1 MNAEG
6 VSISAMKA
14 REILDSKGRPM
25 VEVDLWT
32 NKGVMGRSASPCGT
46 SVGKYEASILRDGGK
61 RLGGLGV
68 QQAVRNVTEIIGPA
82 LYGKSVFD
90 QKAIDDLMIQLDGTP
105 NKSRLGANAI
115 YGVSVATARAAANTL
130 GLPLY
135 RYVGGEKA
143 ALIPMPIFNMINGG
157 PYSNAIVEFQEF
169 LLAPTAARTYAE
181 AQRMGVE
188 IFYQIGPVL
197 RKRYG
202 QKDLHSGHSAGYAAP
217 VDDPA
222 EIIEIL
228 LEAAEGAGYKGKV
241 KIGLDCAAS
250 HFFNEK
256 EGCYHF
262 RGKEMSSSELIQLL
276 EHLAHSYPL
285 VFIEDPLHED
295 DFYGFS
301 EITKRLSPI
310 LIVGD
315 DLFVNQI
322 ERLKKGVSL
331 GAANAMVFKP
341 NMVGTLSEAMDTA
354 RYAQEHHYWVIPSSR
369 AGGSVDDPIP
379 DLAIALGARLAKLG
393 APQSG
398 ERTTYQN
405 HLLRTEEDLGSSA
418 RFYPIE

>member
-1 MNAEG
+1 MEN
-6 VSISAMKA
+6 VSISAIKA
-14 REILDSKGRPM
+14 REILDSRGRPM
-25 VEVDLWT
+25 VEVDIWT
-32 NKGVMGRSASPCGT
+32 HQGVMGRSASPCGT

-61 RLGGLGV
+61 RMGGLGV
-68 QQAVRNVTEIIGPA
+68 QQAVKNVTEIIGPTV
-82 LYGKSVFD
+82 LGKSVFD
-90 QKAIDDLMIQLDGTP
+90 QQAIDDLMIQLDGTP
-105 NKSRLGANAI
+105 HKSRLGANAI
-115 YGVSVATARAAANTL
+115 YGVSVATARAAASTL

-135 RYVGGEKA
+135 RYLGGEKA
-143 ALIPMPIFNMINGG
+143 LHIPMPVFNMINGG
-157 PYSNAIVEFQEF
+157 PYSNGVVEFQEF
-169 LLAPTAARTYAE
+169 LLIPAAATTYAG

-197 RKRYG
+197 RRRYP
-202 QKDLHSGHSAGYAAP
+202 QKDIHFGHSAGYAAP

-222 EIIEIL
+222 EVIEIL
-228 LEAAEGAGYKGKV
+228 LEAAESAGYKGKV

-250 HFFNEK
+250 HFYDEK

-262 RGKEMSSSELIQLL
+262 RGRKTSSTELIRFLEQL
-276 EHLAHSYPL
+276 AQSYPL
-285 VFIEDPLHED
+285 TFIEDPLQED
-295 DFYGFS
+295 DFKGFS

-322 ERLKKGVSL
+322 ERLKQGVSL
-331 GAANAMVFKP
+331 RAANAMIFKP

-379 DLAIALGARLAKLG
+379 DLAIAVGARLAKFG

-405 HLLRTEEDLGSSA
+405 HLLRTEEELGSSA
-418 RFYPIE
+418 TFDPLE